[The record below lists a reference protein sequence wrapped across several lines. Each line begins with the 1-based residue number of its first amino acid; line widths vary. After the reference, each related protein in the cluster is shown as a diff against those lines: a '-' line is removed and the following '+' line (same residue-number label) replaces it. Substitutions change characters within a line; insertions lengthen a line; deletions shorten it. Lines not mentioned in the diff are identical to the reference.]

1 MRIDLTSIFVTDQQK
16 ALAFYTNVL
25 GFEKK
30 TEMSAGDYS
39 WITVVS
45 PESKD
50 GVQLVLEP
58 NANPAAKAYQE
69 AIYAQGIP
77 ATAFTVKNV
86 EEEFERLADRGVHFT
101 MEPTSHGWGAM
112 AIFDDT
118 VGNLIQIQQING

>member
-45 PESKD
+45 PEAKD

-101 MEPTSHGWGAM
+101 MEPTSHGWGSWRSLTTRSA
-112 AIFDDT
+112 T
-118 VGNLIQIQQING
+118 